1 MTDGYDRDLVALQV
15 VVFAWLTWWVVRSL
29 RALAR
34 GDRRTI
40 LFVQLVFYFFFAVPL
55 LLDLAVGPP
64 TYTYQRGFIVSQFD
78 HTTNV
83 VYLLY
88 LAVIP
93 VMFTALG
100 GRRAIAA
107 GAAPLMK
114 LRLGPWA
121 RVFAWSTMLS
131 LPFVIV
137 LAPRPSEFLE
147 YAAYIGNQAAGV
159 EQYQV
164 IVTMAATMAAISAVL
179 VISAEG
185 SPMIAR
191 VAAIPFLSVAVWIHG
206 KRSVVALALL
216 LLLYLL
222 WMRGVL
228 KGRRFIAAAVAC
240 GLALGVFSYAYQ
252 SSVRKIGQ
260 DEPMRDQSFESS
272 DLYVNY
278 RIDYGRD
285 AVAKQT
291 IFAELH
297 PERLTI
303 LEHRGQSLLFY
314 LTIFVPRNLWPGK
327 PLTYPIYVTA
337 AMFEFEPRDIG
348 WGVTTS
354 WLEEAIA
361 NLGWIGMLFGPAVPA
376 LICAIGDRRRS
387 PTVGVLTVSVA
398 SFLLVLSLAAFF
410 VMAALWAVLVVRG
423 RSRSVLSS
431 GRS

>member
-1 MTDGYDRDLVALQV
+1 MTDGYDRDIVALQLV
-15 VVFAWLTWWVVRSL
+15 VLTWLTWWMVRSL

-40 LFVQLVFYFFFAVPL
+40 LFLQLVYYFFFAVPL

-78 HTTNV
+78 HSTNLI
-83 VYLLY
+83 YLLY

-93 VMFTALG
+93 VMFTVLG
-100 GRRAIAA
+100 GRRAALA
-107 GAAPLMK
+107 GATPLVK

-121 RVFAWSTMLS
+121 RALAWMAMLS

-137 LAPRPSEFLE
+137 LAPQPSEFLE
-147 YAAYIGNQAAGV
+147 YAAYIGKQAAGV

-185 SPMIAR
+185 SSVLAR
-191 VAAIPFLSVAVWIHG
+191 VTAIPFLSVAVWIHG

-228 KGRRFIAAAVAC
+228 QGRRFIAAALAC

-252 SSVRKIGQ
+252 ASVRNIGEG
-260 DEPMRDQSFESS
+260 EPMRDQRFEAS

-291 IFAELH
+291 IYAELN
-297 PERLTI
+297 PSELAI

-314 LTIFVPRNLWPGK
+314 ATIFVPRRLWPNK
-327 PLTYPIYVTA
+327 PLTYPAYVTA
-337 AMFEFEPRDIG
+337 AMFDFEPRDIG

-361 NLGWIGMLFGPAVPA
+361 NLGWIGMLFGPAIPA

-387 PTVGVLTVSVA
+387 PTIGVLTVSVA
-398 SFLLVLSLAAFF
+398 SFLLVLSLVAFF
-410 VMAALWAVLVVRG
+410 VMAVLWVIVVVRG
-423 RSRSVLSS
+423 RPQRP
-431 GRS
+431 